1 MLGRGDAVASA
12 VERIFPREIGGV
24 KLIEKLECGE
34 RVRTQEIDQMRGAT
48 DGGGF
53 LGGDAAKAEIMQ
65 LEAEERRI
73 TGAHEGFANDLLDG
87 ARKCSNRDG
96 IPNLDEKRFGP
107 IGEPVELGVGV
118 FDGDERVVCFDDS
131 AFLDGADAQREVATV
146 FGVEG
151 FEAVVVEAFR
161 MAGEVGVGNAA
172 GFFDVVE
179 REDLTGEVGFDDV
192 LEHGQHGF
200 FKHASAGF
208 EVGID
213 VACIRGILPP
223 VGEFIGV
230 RVEDGIESQ
239 GLHGAPSGCRRKR
252 GSIAQSFSGLRI
264 AKNRKWWR
272 MRKPTKSYSQKSRA

>member
-34 RVRTQEIDQMRGAT
+34 RVRTQEIDQMRSAT

-107 IGEPVELGVGV
+107 IGEPVELGIGV

-161 MAGEVGVGNAA
+161 MAGEVGVRNAEFTQITGGLSA
-172 GFFDVVE
+172 GEPMISSGGYALPDNTQIKIE
-179 REDLTGEVGFDDV
+179 APAPAEKEVGDKSDDT
-192 LEHGQHGF
+192 
-200 FKHASAGF
+200 KKPDASAK
-208 EVGID
+208 
-213 VACIRGILPP
+213 
-223 VGEFIGV
+223 
-230 RVEDGIESQ
+230 
-239 GLHGAPSGCRRKR
+239 PS
-252 GSIAQSFSGLRI
+252 
-264 AKNRKWWR
+264 AKEKD
-272 MRKPTKSYSQKSRA
+272 